1 MSGVIASTG
10 KTARH
15 DGAARLIP
23 KLEIFMLASR
33 EMRRVCA
40 VVGFLLCA
48 SGAWAQ
54 PASKGKDYVPEVG
67 QAGKDVV
74 WVPTAQTLVNKMLD
88 MAKLTPKD
96 VLYDLGSGD
105 GRTVITA
112 ARRGAR
118 AYGVEYNPA
127 MVELSRRNA
136 EKAGVAG
143 KATFENAD
151 IFQTDFSKATVVTL
165 FLLPELNVKLRPTL
179 LAMKPGTRIV
189 ANSFDMGDWSPDQTA
204 QVEGDCDSWCTA
216 YLWIVP
222 ARAEGVWKLPNGELT
237 LRQQYQKLSGTLR
250 LGDRSMVI
258 ADGKVDGE
266 RISFNAGNLR
276 YGGRLIGDV
285 IDGSGG
291 AAKVW
296 RAERGGDT
304 R

>member
-1 MSGVIASTG
+1 MIFSRGMRCACTVTGV
-10 KTARH
+10 
-15 DGAARLIP
+15 L
-23 KLEIFMLASR
+23 F
-33 EMRRVCA
+33 CA
-40 VVGFLLCA
+40 TI
-48 SGAWAQ
+48 AWAQ
-54 PASKGKDYVPEVG
+54 PAPKSKDYVPEVG

-96 VLYDLGSGD
+96 ILYDLGSGD

-118 AYGVEYNPA
+118 AHGVEYNPA

-136 EKAGVAG
+136 DKAGVAG
-143 KATFENAD
+143 KATFEHGD
-151 IFQTDFSKATVVTL
+151 IFRADFSKATVVTL

-204 QVEGDCDSWCTA
+204 QVQGDCDSWCTA
-216 YLWIVP
+216 NLWIVP
-222 ARAEGVWKLPNGELT
+222 ARVEGVWKLPNGELT
-237 LRQQYQKLSGTLR
+237 LKQDYQKLTGTLR
-250 LGDRSMVI
+250 LDDRSMVI
-258 ADGKVDGE
+258 SDGKMDGE
-266 RISFNAGNLR
+266 RISFSAGNYR

-296 RAERGGDT
+296 RAERTAAT